1 MSTQFLISTVS
12 TNVTISDLGLV
23 LTHPVVDRDL
33 ALEFAAEEIAASEDL
48 TAAIQGGSLTV
59 KITTSEYGEYQIDA
73 DEYTSFSLLEQAL
86 PSFEKEEFLTESE
99 IEATYLD
106 SFIREGVF
114 PFTLSSTTAVTNVV
128 VATGATFQ
136 DWRVAP
142 NDVIGIFGTTTSDGY
157 FTVQSVTNQT
167 TLVTEEALN
176 TTSGVGTFAIY
187 NPVGAKR
194 VGVDNTN
201 FTTIGGT
208 DAQAVFESIDLNMVQ
223 DLDDLGDVDVST
235 NPPLDGYVLAYNSGA
250 MEWQPAEVGGGAG
263 GQANTASNVGVGGVG
278 LFKQKVGADLQF
290 KNINAGSNKIIVVDD
305 TGNDEVDIDVDD
317 GYIVHQNLIG
327 AGTYTHAQI
336 DAHIDDFDNPHNVTA
351 IQVGRDTAQ
360 WNANQLQGIPVSPDD
375 PLDGYILEYDGYQ
388 WAPVSVTSLI
398 EDEHRGLDQLVH
410 EIAEDAYTEYTYS
423 GNQVTNI
430 IAYTNSGKT
439 IKIREEQFTYSG
451 TRVDTAVTIQYDG
464 AGTMVE
470 RLTETFTYSGTQVVS
485 VDSVLEEF

>member
-33 ALEFAAEEIAASEDL
+33 ALEFTAEDIAASEDL
-48 TAAIQGGSLTV
+48 TAAIQSGSLIV
-59 KITTSEYGEYQIDA
+59 KITTAEYGEYQIDA

-106 SFIREGVF
+106 SFIREGIF
-114 PFTLSSTTAVTNVV
+114 PAVLSSTTAVTNVV
-128 VATGATFQ
+128 VSTSATFQ

-142 NDVIGIFGTTTSDGY
+142 NDIIGIFGTTTSDGY
-157 FTVQSVTNQT
+157 FTVQSITNQT

-194 VGVDNTN
+194 VGVDDTN
-201 FTTIGGT
+201 FTVISGT
-208 DAQAVFESIDLNMVQ
+208 DAQSVFESIDLNMVQ

-235 NPPLDGYVLAYNSGA
+235 NPPLDGYVL
-250 MEWQPAEVGGGAG
+250 
-263 GQANTASNVGVGGVG
+263 
-278 LFKQKVGADLQF
+278 
-290 KNINAGSNKIIVVDD
+290 
-305 TGNDEVDIDVDD
+305 
-317 GYIVHQNLIG
+317 
-327 AGTYTHAQI
+327 
-336 DAHIDDFDNPHNVTA
+336 
-351 IQVGRDTAQ
+351 
-360 WNANQLQGIPVSPDD
+360 
-375 PLDGYILEYDGYQ
+375 EYDGYQ
-388 WAPVSVTSLI
+388 WAPISVTTLI
-398 EDEHRGLDQLVH
+398 EDEHRSLDQLVH
-410 EIAEDAYTEYTYS
+410 EIAEDAYTEYSYT

-430 IAYTNSGKT
+430 TTYTDSGKT
-439 IKIREEQFTYSG
+439 TKIREEEFTYSG

-464 AGTMVE
+464 AGTIVE
-470 RLTETFTYSGTQVVS
+470 RLTETFTYSGTQVIS